1 MHQSL
6 YTAIGNIMFQYG
18 NTALRPLSAFPSQ
31 AQHVIPTGLPEL
43 DAALGIGG
51 IPKGR
56 IVEIYGPDSSG
67 KTALALHIV
76 RQLQQQ
82 SVPSLYIDAEH
93 GLSPMMLHDID
104 MLYALNV
111 DTIEDALQACTCA
124 APAFGVV
131 IIDTLAAMLT
141 RESRDLTIGEHENRP
156 LSKVLARHLPRLFPS
171 LQKSGCTLILLN
183 QIRDRVGALYGDPTT
198 TTGGRALRYYAALR
212 LEVRRIEYVR
222 HNGKIAGQRV
232 RLKITKN
239 SYAAPYRSTDANLIY
254 GKGFIP

>member
-6 YTAIGNIMFQYG
+6 YTTIGNITFQYG

-56 IVEIYGPDSSG
+56 IVEIYGSDGSG
-67 KTALALHIV
+67 KTALALQIV

-82 SVPSLYIDAEH
+82 GVPSLYIDAEH

-111 DTIEDALQACTCA
+111 DTIEDALQACIRA
-124 APAFGVV
+124 APAFGAV
-131 IIDTLAAMLT
+131 IIDTLAAMPT
-141 RESRDLTIGEHENRP
+141 RRDAEHTIGERDSWHCPKRCRNIYRGCFP
-156 LSKVLARHLPRLFPS
+156 RFKKAAAR
-171 LQKSGCTLILLN
+171 
-183 QIRDRVGALYGDPTT
+183 
-198 TTGGRALRYYAALR
+198 
-212 LEVRRIEYVR
+212 
-222 HNGKIAGQRV
+222 
-232 RLKITKN
+232 
-239 SYAAPYRSTDANLIY
+239 
-254 GKGFIP
+254 

>member
-1 MHQSL
+1 MHKAL
-6 YTAIGNIMFQYG
+6 YTATRFITFHYG

-43 DAALGIGG
+43 DAALRIGG

-67 KTALALHIV
+67 KTALALQIV

-82 SVPSLYIDAEH
+82 GVPSLYIDAEH

-111 DTIEDALQACTCA
+111 DTIEDALQACICA

-131 IIDTLAAMLT
+131 IIDTLAAMST
-141 RESRDLTIGEHENRP
+141 RRDAELAIGERDNWP
-156 LSKVLARHLPRLFPS
+156 LSKALSQYLPRLFPS

-183 QIRDRVGALYGDPTT
+183 QIRDRAGALYGDSTT
-198 TTGGRALRYYAALR
+198 TPGGRALRYYAALR
-212 LEVRRIEYVR
+212 LEVRRFEYVR

-239 SYAAPYRSTDANLIY
+239 SYAAPYQSADANLIY

>member
-1 MHQSL
+1 MHKAL
-6 YTAIGNIMFQYG
+6 NTATRFITFHYG

-67 KTALALHIV
+67 KTALALQIV

-82 SVPSLYIDAEH
+82 GVPSLYIDAEH
-93 GLSPMMLHDID
+93 GLSPMMLHGID

-111 DTIEDALQACTCA
+111 DTIEDALQACIRA

-198 TTGGRALRYYAALR
+198 TPGGRALRYYATLR

-239 SYAAPYRSTDANLIY
+239 SYAAPYRSADANLIY